1 MFRTYKHA
9 EIPINALYG
18 DGIQLWSAV
27 EHSLHAPWLYVTVLE
42 QQQGQT
48 FRNMLLVQEMT
59 VFETLLCAQNEE
71 MQVEDVQ
78 LVSPA
83 HMNNSTGWRMEPLS
97 ELAQLNHAGMAC
109 FIYQVVGGKRYLDCL
124 DASIPEEKLS
134 QRRVIFQR
142 NETSQGECQN

>member
-1 MFRTYKHA
+1 MFRTHRHA
-9 EIPINALYG
+9 EIPINTLYG

-42 QQQGQT
+42 QQHEQT
-48 FRNMLLVQEMT
+48 FRNMLLVQEVT
-59 VFETLLCAQNEE
+59 VFEALLCAQNEE

-83 HMNNSTGWRMEPLS
+83 HMNDSTGWRMEALS
-97 ELAQLNHAGMAC
+97 ELAQLNHSGMAC

-124 DASIPEEKLS
+124 EASIPEEKFG

-142 NETSQGECQN
+142 NVTGRSECQD